1 MDRSSDPRLD
11 ATRSH
16 ALQSALKLLQ
26 KKGVLSVTHAAISSE
41 TGISRSTLYRHWP
54 TLDELLDSTFRHA
67 ITAQVIPPQTNGP
80 LRTDLYWL
88 LGPLRTALTETRW
101 GKIAP
106 QVVAAASSDDR
117 AKRLINTFVIARYKV
132 VRGVFEAARSRGEV
146 SEAANIESLIELTI
160 AAPYFR
166 MLIAGQPLDDEWLE
180 SHVEQILRLATAE

>member
-1 MDRSSDPRLD
+1 MTLREDPRLA
-11 ATRSH
+11 ATRTR
-16 ALQSALKLLQ
+16 ALEAALDELQ
-26 KKGVLSVTHAAISSE
+26 EQGVLAVTHASVGARS
-41 TGISRSTLYRHWP
+41 GISRSTLYRHWP